1 MELADQITLL
11 ESDQKLAGV
20 NVKMNLEYQA
30 LEENQMIKLQ
40 DHF

>member
-1 MELADQITLL
+1 MELPDQITFL
-11 ESDQKLAGV
+11 ESDQKLVGV